1 MDMPNI
7 DENINNIVGIIKNE
21 EEQNLKTL
29 ETNTLAII
37 NFQLKT
43 HLSNLFLIIQKKL
56 YIIKHQFFIFLKN
69 NPNSNKSISFPDYD
83 KISQNLKMSI
93 VMHKIQNSCQNLMQ
107 IYKEYSIKKKMK
119 QFLIWQQKINI
130 EKNNKKIENDIKEK
144 YNKLY
149 ENNISDTVNSIKK
162 KEKNIE
168 DLKGQE
174 KKISSNIKQKEKKK
188 EELNKNITDLE
199 QKIEEVTKINEKLE
213 KEKNEKETLTNSNT
227 FSSLNKKENNEEIV
241 KELEMRIIELDKEKS
256 ERDTYFKNF
265 YEEMNNMMILF
276 DQKLKKIIK
285 IQNDEHPQKKLE
297 INTGGEMFDSLNHF
311 NDFGSSDTIKGN
323 NGKKFFGNE
332 KQFSSNKTSNIDVG
346 SGGKSKNKINSGSS
360 STTHGIKGNDNNREI
375 FINYTDNFKNKV

>member
-1 MDMPNI
+1 M
-7 DENINNIVGIIKNE
+7 
-21 EEQNLKTL
+21 
-29 ETNTLAII
+29 
-37 NFQLKT
+37 
-43 HLSNLFLIIQKKL
+43 
-56 YIIKHQFFIFLKN
+56 
-69 NPNSNKSISFPDYD
+69 
-83 KISQNLKMSI
+83 
-93 VMHKIQNSCQNLMQ
+93 
-107 IYKEYSIKKKMK
+107 
-119 QFLIWQQKINI
+119 
-130 EKNNKKIENDIKEK
+130 
-144 YNKLY
+144 
-149 ENNISDTVNSIKK
+149 
-162 KEKNIE
+162 
-168 DLKGQE
+168 
-174 KKISSNIKQKEKKK
+174 
-188 EELNKNITDLE
+188 
-199 QKIEEVTKINEKLE
+199 TKINEKLE

>member
-7 DENINNIVGIIKNE
+7 DENLNNIVGIIKNE

-29 ETNTLAII
+29 ENNALAII

-107 IYKEYSIKKKMK
+107 IYKEYRIKKKMK

-360 STTHGIKGNDNNREI
+360 STTHGIKGNDNNKEI